1 MIWAWDIDTSLPD
14 FAQRYH
20 QAALD
25 LGLLLRPIGRTL
37 YCMPPYVLDDADI
50 THLGQ
55 AALAALNTTLQQE
68 AELAAKKGNA

>member
-1 MIWAWDIDTSLPD
+1 
-14 FAQRYH
+14 
-20 QAALD
+20 
-25 LGLLLRPIGRTL
+25 
-37 YCMPPYVLDDADI
+37 MPPYVLDDADI